1 MLISMQKKLISY
13 VNQLALGLT
22 LLSLH
27 VVIVWGFATPMQK
40 VLLMCHAGFFLVW
53 QPILQ
58 AKKELSSGS
67 VLMFVLV
74 ISAIIVLINWWII
87 AFWIAIL
94 FGLLGGR
101 ILSTKG
107 KSARL
112 QFIFGAS
119 YLLSVLL
126 FWVVPQLLHTP
137 IDSEVA
143 DIAIRYV
150 LPALPLLTMLGTQDE
165 GEKSLPPMLDFFYT
179 LAFILF
185 AVILVLGS
193 FAIKATSGA
202 NYAEVLVQ
210 VVFGLAV
217 ALVIVSW
224 VWNPHLGF
232 AGLGQLVS
240 RYLLSLGLPFEEWM
254 RNVATLAETESSPQH
269 FIEATMQEIAK
280 LDWVSGLTW
289 KTTEASGE
297 IGLRNAFKTELKA
310 EGLNLNLYTK
320 TSLTPA
326 LALHVKLLSQILGEF
341 YAAKRRE
348 ETLKQNTY
356 MHAVYETGA
365 RLTHDIKNIVQSM
378 NTLCSAAEHTAEA
391 DNDKLL
397 ALIRRQLP
405 QLNQRLALTL
415 DKLKAPNADINQAKP
430 LNEWWQELK
439 QRHLQTQVSFVA
451 DDVSDQLIDEDVLT
465 SVVDNLLQNALEK
478 AKHER
483 DIQIQVEIN
492 RGQGVCIEVSDT
504 GSAMPKQLAE
514 QLFKKR
520 VKSENGLGIGL
531 YQAGK
536 QAEHA
541 GYDLAVV
548 ENKEGEVRFR
558 LAKAS

>member
-1 MLISMQKKLISY
+1 MVTHIQKKLVSFL
-13 VNQLALGLT
+13 NQIALGLT

-27 VVIVWGFATPMQK
+27 VIIVWGFESPMQK
-40 VLLMCHAGFFLVW
+40 VLLMCHAGCFLIW

-58 AKKELSSGS
+58 ARKELSSGT
-67 VLMFVLV
+67 VLAFVLV
-74 ISAIIVLINWWII
+74 ISAIIVMVNWWMI
-87 AFWIAIL
+87 AFWIAVL
-94 FGLLGGR
+94 FGLLSGR
-101 ILSTKG
+101 ILSARAKR
-107 KSARL
+107 ARL

-126 FWVVPQLLHTP
+126 FWVVPQLLNTP

-150 LPALPLLTMLGTQDE
+150 LPVLPLLTMLGGEDE
-165 GEKSLPPMLDFFYT
+165 GEPTLPPMMDFFYT

-193 FAIKATSGA
+193 FAIKVTSGA

-210 VVFGLAV
+210 MVFGLAL
-217 ALVIVSW
+217 ALVVVSW

-232 AGLGQLVS
+232 SGLGQLVS
-240 RYLLSLGLPFEEWM
+240 RYLLSLGLPFEDWM
-254 RNVATLAETESSPQH
+254 RNVATLAESESAPQQ
-269 FIEATMQEIAK
+269 FIDATMQEIAK

-289 KTTEASGE
+289 KTIDGSGE

-310 EGLNLNLYTK
+310 QGLNLNLYTK
-320 TSLTPA
+320 TALTPA

-415 DKLKAPNADINQAKP
+415 DKLKAPSSEVNQAKP

-439 QRHLQTQVSFVA
+439 QRHLQTSVIFLA
-451 DDVSDQLIDEDVLT
+451 DDVSDALVNEEVLT

-478 AKHER
+478 SKHER

-504 GSAMPKQLAE
+504 GKAMPNHLAE

-536 QAEHA
+536 QAEQA
-541 GYDLAVV
+541 GYSLAVI
-548 ENKEGEVRFR
+548 ENKDGEVRFR
-558 LAKAS
+558 LSKDL